1 MEQKIIDAIQN
12 QKKYF
17 KNADGSF
24 KTNEEGEKVEKPPL
38 KMNTIKTYISNLKR

>member
-24 KTNEEGEKVEKPPL
+24 KTNGNV
-38 KMNTIKTYISNLKR
+38 